1 MYDHILMEAATL
13 PSGVQLPDVAE
24 DASEGD
30 AAVLFARL
38 DGLVDG
44 HASAEDYAESGV
56 SCLSVA
62 PSASQPASPS
72 ISDRGCCGCTR

>member
-1 MYDHILMEAATL
+1 MRHQEKASPVRRKMYDHILMEAATL

-30 AAVLFARL
+30 AAVLFSRL

-44 HASAEDYAESGV
+44 HASAEDYAESG
-56 SCLSVA
+56 
-62 PSASQPASPS
+62 AS
-72 ISDRGCCGCTR
+72 